1 MGKAS
6 SGKKVARAA
15 STGGGR
21 TARGK
26 TPWGWYSA
34 ISFVVIAGLVL
45 VVLSKNQMDDRLS
58 ATSLDQP
65 TTQDHWHAAYGF
77 YFCDQFSPPL
87 ADNGKDPLGIHT
99 HGDGII
105 HVHPFTRAA
114 AGKNATMSV
123 YERAMGITLDDDKL
137 DIGDQDFEAG
147 KDKCG
152 DKDAEVRVLV
162 DGQPFEGDPSDI
174 RFTDRQAIV
183 IAFAPP
189 DAELPKEP
197 PSFGGLNN
205 LSDVPGGGATPP
217 PSGIP
222 NDATTSTTTE
232 GGAPPADSS
241 TTVPSSTPPPPGDST
256 TSSSTP

>member
-34 ISFVVIAGLVL
+34 ISLVVIAGLAL
-45 VVLSKNQMDDRLS
+45 VVMSKDQMDERIGAS
-58 ATSLDQP
+58 SQERP

-87 ADNGKDPLGIHT
+87 ADNGRDPLGIHT

-114 AGKNATMSV
+114 AGTNATMAV
-123 YERAMGITLDDDKL
+123 FERTMGITLDDDK
-137 DIGDQDFEAG
+137 IEVGDQEFTEG

-162 DGQPFEGDPSDI
+162 DGEPFEGDPSDI

-189 DAELPKEP
+189 DAELPEQP

-205 LSDVPGGGATPP
+205 LSDVPGGGAPPSGVPNEATTSSTPEGGVPADPSTSEPPP
-217 PSGIP
+217 PSE
-222 NDATTSTTTE
+222 DA
-232 GGAPPADSS
+232 
-241 TTVPSSTPPPPGDST
+241 T